1 MKKRALFALGGVAA
15 LSLAVS
21 PFLLTNASAVAEP
34 DETVAIDYVD
44 VTNGDP
50 FVIKDQSLSDSL
62 MTLIEGD
69 PHKIWCATINEDN
82 ELVET
87 QPGVDPN
94 LYLLYLCFFIDP
106 DVEGDKVIV
115 YDDYLADE
123 FIIFENVTF
132 DFFDIGSDQM
142 IRYTISKFYTGMGFA
157 FISGENQ
164 TYAKGNENGLEVHTT
179 GNVDYLVSVVVDGDE
194 LSEDE
199 YTVKNGSIILNLL
212 SSYLDSLSIGKH
224 TLEINF
230 DDMYAGEGSLET
242 TFTVEDNPNTA
253 DLPMGIFVVFGSC
266 LVLGASGIAYMANR
280 RSRR

>member
-44 VTNGDP
+44 VTNGDD

-62 MTLIEGD
+62 TTLIEGD
-69 PHKIWCATINEDN
+69 PYREWCATINEDN
-82 ELVET
+82 ELVEIR
-87 QPGVDPN
+87 PGEDPSP
-94 LYLLYLCFFIDP
+94 YLCFFIDP

-115 YDDYLADE
+115 YDDYPADE
-123 FIIFENVTF
+123 LIIFENVTF

-164 TYAKGNENGLEVHTT
+164 TYAKGSENGLEVHTT
-179 GNVDYLVSVVVDGDE
+179 SNVDYLVSVVVDGDE

-199 YTVKNGSIILNLL
+199 YTVENGSIILNLL

-230 DDMYAGEGSLET
+230 DDIYAGEGSLET

-253 DLPMGIFVVFGSC
+253 DLPVGIFVVFGSC
-266 LVLGASGIAYMANR
+266 LVLGASGIAYVTNR

>member
-44 VTNGDP
+44 VTNGDG

-69 PHKIWCATINEDN
+69 PYREWCATISEDN
-82 ELVET
+82 ELVEI
-87 QPGVDPN
+87 QLGEDPSP
-94 LYLLYLCFFIDP
+94 YLCFFIDP
-106 DVEGDKVIV
+106 DVEGNKVIA
-115 YDDYLADE
+115 YDDYPADE
-123 FIIFENVTF
+123 LIIFENVTF

-164 TYAKGNENGLEVHTT
+164 TYAKGSENGLEVHTT
-179 GNVDYLVSVVVDGDE
+179 SNVDYLVSVVVDGDE

-199 YTVKNGSIILNLL
+199 YTVENGSIILNLL

-230 DDMYAGEGSLET
+230 DDIYAGEGSLET
-242 TFTVEDNPNTA
+242 TFTVEDKDNPNTA
-253 DLPMGIFVVFGSC
+253 DLPVGIFVVFGSC
-266 LVLGASGIAYMANR
+266 LVLGASGIAYVTNR
-280 RSRR
+280 RSHR

>member
-34 DETVAIDYVD
+34 DETIAIDYVD
-44 VTNGDP
+44 VTNGDD

-62 MTLIEGD
+62 TALIEGD
-69 PHKIWCATINEDN
+69 PYREWCATINEDN
-82 ELVET
+82 ELVEI
-87 QPGVDPN
+87 QPGEDPSPF
-94 LYLLYLCFFIDP
+94 LCFFIDP

-123 FIIFENVTF
+123 LIIFENVTF

-164 TYAKGNENGLEVHTT
+164 TYAKGSENGLEVHTT
-179 GNVDYLVSVVVDGDE
+179 SNVDYLVSVVVDGDE

-230 DDMYAGEGSLET
+230 DDIYAGEGSLET

-253 DLPMGIFVVFGSC
+253 DLPVGIFVVFGSC
-266 LVLGASGIAYMANR
+266 LVLGASGIAYVANR

>member
-44 VTNGDP
+44 VTNGDG

-87 QPGVDPN
+87 QPGEDLSP
-94 LYLLYLCFFIDP
+94 YLCFFIDP
-106 DVEGDKVIV
+106 DVEGDKVIAF
-115 YDDYLADE
+115 DDCPADE
-123 FIIFENVTF
+123 LIIFENVTF
-132 DFFDIGSDQM
+132 DFFEIGSDQM
-142 IRYTISKFYTGMGFA
+142 IRYTISKLYTGMGFA

-164 TYAKGNENGLEVHTT
+164 TYAKGSENGLEVHATS
-179 GNVDYLVSVVVDGDE
+179 NVDYLVSVVVDGNE

-199 YTVKNGSIILNLL
+199 YTVENGSIILNLL

-230 DDMYAGEGSLET
+230 DDIDAGEGSLET